1 MESLL
6 LLYFW
11 FHLLFHHI
19 HTVLLHLDKKCFIAC
34 IRNAY
39 VHITELTGSYL
50 FALMKLMKRPLQA
63 QYPPKTAALY
73 GFLALNVGEEK
84 ENVIWGIE

>member
-1 MESLL
+1 M
-6 LLYFW
+6 
-11 FHLLFHHI
+11 HI
-19 HTVLLHLDKKCFIAC
+19 M
-34 IRNAY
+34 
-39 VHITELTGSYL
+39 ELTGSYL